1 MGRKIRIG
9 LVGCGRVAE
18 NHILAASKC
27 AGVEITAVAGGRR
40 SEEMGKRIKAQVLD
54 VEEICV
60 SHLVDALCILTPPQF
75 HYRYTMEAVKAG
87 KHVLVEK
94 PVSFSVEE
102 IEEMKRSAAEKGVVC
117 MPGHSYLYLP
127 ELIRMKEALKE
138 KRLGNPTYLYL
149 AETYHMPP
157 ELAVKY
163 TGPETDVLC
172 HQLYLS
178 LAFLGKPARLTAF
191 RTNIEG
197 GDGQTGGPQ
206 ISVMMEYDSGTVVQ
220 IFVSWAAEDHS
231 SDPWTFKIKILGNN
245 GSIHFSRRDFVENVG
260 EGYEQSMYQET
271 FDREMKWFI
280 DECIGRGNPP
290 LSAMEDAVWVCRL
303 HGLVMKAIE
312 EKEVVE
318 VREWIK

>member
-1 MGRKIRIG
+1 MERKIRIG

-18 NHILAASKC
+18 NHILALSKC

-40 SEEMGKRIKAQVLD
+40 SAEMGKRIKANVLD
-54 VEEICV
+54 VEEICA
-60 SHLVDALCILTPPQF
+60 SPLVDALCILTPPQF
-75 HYRYTMEAVKAG
+75 HYRYTMEAVKVG

-102 IEEMKRSAAEKGVVC
+102 IEEMERSAAEKGVVC

-127 ELIRMKEALKE
+127 ELVRMKEALKE
-138 KRLGNPTYLYL
+138 KRLGTPNYLYL
-149 AETYHMPP
+149 GENYYMQP

-197 GDGQTGGPQ
+197 RDGQTGGPQ
-206 ISVMMEYDSGTVVQ
+206 ISVMMEYEKGTVVQ
-220 IFVSWAAEDHS
+220 IFVSWASEDHS
-231 SDPWTFKIKILGNN
+231 SDPWTFKIKILGNK
-245 GSIHFSRRDFVENVG
+245 GSMHFSRRDFVENVG
-260 EGYEQSMYQET
+260 EGYEQSLYQEM
-271 FDREMKWFI
+271 FDQEMKWFI
-280 DECIGRGNPP
+280 DECIGRGNQP
-290 LSAMEDAVWVCRL
+290 LSTMEDAAWVCRL

-312 EKEVVE
+312 EKRVVE
-318 VREWIK
+318 VSEWIK